1 MFLKK
6 RVGQIAVSKH
16 GLYIVTKELKNYCL
30 VFNITNS
37 EFSIHLNNSPSKQK
51 KYRKIRIIK
60 KGKERDAVT
69 AIIKQN
75 VRVSLMFSAIYCLPH
90 YINVKF
96 PPGITCFQKVITV
109 LMSGSG
115 K

>member
-1 MFLKK
+1 M
-6 RVGQIAVSKH
+6 A
-16 GLYIVTKELKNYCL
+16 YTIVTKELKNYCL
-30 VFNITNS
+30 VFDIISS
-37 EFSIHLNNSPSKQK
+37 EFSIHLNNSQSKQK

-60 KGKERDAVT
+60 KGKERDAVI
-69 AIIKQN
+69 AMIKQN
-75 VRVSLMFSAIYCLPH
+75 VRVSLMFSAIYCLAH
-90 YINVKF
+90 INVKF